1 MNDRAR
7 RNPCPD
13 QRDSGALARHDEWHG
28 ATADLSRD
36 DHDLALAR
44 LFFGEPAVDTFGFAV
59 LLLLVTAGV
68 EAVDVN
74 LAAEFRRGRVM
85 HDGAEGFPDFVR
97 EYECRPIL
105 AIEIAAELEGAMSL
119 RAVDE
124 DRDGKEVVA
133 DRALAILKDRPRRNR
148 ELIPASG
155 AFPQFPR
162 RVGIDPKATAFRA
175 IGLAV
180 IVSPADRDEPG
191 ERLLI
196 RHARDGR

>member
-1 MNDRAR
+1 MNFA
-7 RNPCPD
+7 
-13 QRDSGALARHDEWHG
+13 GE
-28 ATADLSRD
+28 
-36 DHDLALAR
+36 
-44 LFFGEPAVDTFGFAV
+44 FG
-59 LLLLVTAGV
+59 
-68 EAVDVN
+68 
-74 LAAEFRRGRVM
+74 RIRVM
-85 HDGAEGFPDFVR
+85 HDRADR
-97 EYECRPIL
+97 L
-105 AIEIAAELEGAMSL
+105 AQLVSQHESRLVLTIEIAAQLEGAMSL